1 MDDIKPTPQP
11 SSPQPG
17 RSMDGIGARPPVSR
31 PVSISI
37 TDSTNTSPVAPQ
49 APSRPMPSQFSAP
62 SSDQASVPTMP
73 SPGSS
78 FPSETASVGP
88 MTPQVIAEEKKESTP
103 ELIPGLDSKSGDTTA
118 SESDMPQANPEEVAK
133 NTQSLLEQAAR
144 EEKASTESATMSQLV
159 PAKRSKGPAIM
170 VAVILAL
177 ALAGGAVYAY
187 LLNNKKTA
195 DVAKPAATTQ
205 TTTTEKKADPAKAAT
220 TITDTLKKVD
230 DTKDFQEA
238 DLTDET
244 LGL

>member
-37 TDSTNTSPVAPQ
+37 TDSTDTTPAAPQASSRPSAPEEPVAP
-49 APSRPMPSQFSAP
+49 SAP
-62 SSDQASVPTMP
+62 SST
-73 SPGSS
+73 SPV
-78 FPSETASVGP
+78 PSETASVGP
-88 MTPQVIAEEKKESTP
+88 MTPQVIAEEVKESTP
-103 ELIPGLDSKSGDTTA
+103 ELIPGLDTKPDDTISST
-118 SESDMPQANPEEVAK
+118 SDLPPANPDEVAK
-133 NTQSLLEQAAR
+133 NTQTLLEQAAR
-144 EEKASTESATMSQLV
+144 EEKASTESASMSQLV

-187 LLNNKKTA
+187 LLNNKKTV
-195 DVAKPAATTQ
+195 DVPKPPVTTQ
-205 TTTTEKKADPAKAAT
+205 VTTTEKKADPAKAAT

-238 DLTDET
+238 DLTDAT